1 MPRKWSRKDA
11 KAKQDLHLSSSA
23 YTTAII
29 STHTQEKG
37 ARDWQNLTHVQMHL
51 VWNTWEKTKSMK
63 KDSGS
68 ALSSEFFAWSCDGK
82 ENVTSWLIAWLTNTT
97 KANIKTSIWNQNVV
111 KVKYK
116 HKRRR
121 KKWTCTWKRNQT
133 IFGSI
138 YNSSCRKSSTN
149 HWTMVQLVK
158 KIKIWRTD
166 NVSYLSHE
174 NMSFTILLQFL
185 SFSSCPSK

>member
-1 MPRKWSRKDA
+1 MYRCTLYEIHERKQNPWRKIQGLPYPVNSLLDPVMG
-11 KAKQDLHLSSSA
+11 KKMWPHDLL
-23 YTTAII
+23 
-29 STHTQEKG
+29 
-37 ARDWQNLTHVQMHL
+37 RDWQTQP
-51 VWNTWEKTKSMK
+51 
-63 KDSGS
+63 
-68 ALSSEFFAWSCDGK
+68 
-82 ENVTSWLIAWLTNTT
+82 